1 MLSDTARPV
10 IEATLPLV
18 GSRIGEITPLFYQ
31 KMFAAHPE
39 LLNGT
44 FSRANQANGTQRQA
58 LAGAIAAFA
67 SHLLNNPDTLP
78 EAVLSRIAHKHTSL
92 GITEDQYQIVY
103 KYLFEAIV
111 EDLGDAVTDEVAAA
125 WTEVYWLMADALVK
139 IEKGLYA
146 QQANTKMW
154 TPWRVVEK
162 VPASPTT
169 MTFVFEPADDTPVTP
184 GQPGQFVSVR
194 IPVADG
200 LLQARQYTL
209 SADAE
214 STERRVITT
223 KFNDGGEVSPVMH
236 EKIQVSDVVELSN
249 PYGDVTLD
257 DGDGPLVLATA
268 GIGCTPAAS
277 ILRALAT
284 HGSGREVLALHAD
297 RSLDTWALSD
307 QMLRDVEKIDGARLA
322 VWLEKAQPELAAVG
336 AGDGAASARLDTH
349 EGFMNLAEIDLPED
363 ASVYLCGP
371 LPFMQKVRSQAIA
384 KGIPATKIHYEVFG
398 PDLWLAS
405 AN

>member
-18 GSRIGEITPLFYQ
+18 GSRIGDITPLFYQ

-39 LLNGT
+39 LLNGV
-44 FSRANQANGTQRQA
+44 FSRANQANGQQRQA

-67 SHLLNNPDTLP
+67 SHLVNHPGTLP

-92 GITEDQYQIVY
+92 GITEDQYPIVY

-111 EDLGDAVTDEVAAA
+111 EDLGEAVTPEVAQA
-125 WTEVYWLMADALVK
+125 WTEVYWLMADALIK

-146 QQANTKMW
+146 KQANDKMW
-154 TPWRVVEK
+154 MPWKIVEK
-162 VPASPTT
+162 TPASPTT
-169 MTFVFEPADDTPVTP
+169 MTFVFEPADETPVTP
-184 GQPGQFVSVR
+184 GEPGQFVSVR

-223 KFNDGGEVSPVMH
+223 KYNDGGEVSPIMH
-236 EKIQVSDVVELSN
+236 EKFQVGDVVELSN

-284 HGSGREVLALHAD
+284 NGSDREVLALHAD

-307 QMLRDVEKIDGARLA
+307 QMLGDVQKIDGASLK
-322 VWLEKAQPELAAVG
+322 VWLEQPQPELAAVG
-336 AGDGAASARLDTH
+336 TAGSGVTGAETH
-349 EGFMNLAEIDLPED
+349 EGFMNLDEVDLPEN
-363 ASVYLCGP
+363 ANVYLCGP

-405 AN
+405 QN